1 MPDESGSHRRQRDRQ
16 FVGRPF
22 SRVRRFLMQPT
33 ELDGTPYHFRLPNLL
48 GRRGLSSAVS
58 RSCLANAASQP
69 LCGQL
74 SLCLRRRH
82 LGRESPHLVGK
93 LLSSLCHQNITD
105 HKPSPLYLFS
115 RLKKSYLP
123 LSTRSSPL
131 SSSCATTSTRM
142 RVRWDSPRSSAR

>member
-82 LGRESPHLVGK
+82 LGRESADPVRKLYPAVGR
-93 LLSSLCHQNITD
+93 QNVTD
-105 HKPSPLYLFS
+105 REPSPLDLLS
-115 RLKKSYLP
+115 GLKKSYLP